1 MDMLFT
7 RVRTCCRRESD
18 ESMGL
23 YRAWA
28 SAHIGKIKG
37 GVPQQTWP
45 QQVPE
50 EVMWRLQ
57 NARKPFSSGVTMGIV
72 AAASSVGFVAAA
84 VSMPMGGCRAI
95 RSLVVVDVDVSVATE
110 LTVL

>member
-28 SAHIGKIKG
+28 SAPIGKIKGG

-72 AAASSVGFVAAA
+72 AAASSD
-84 VSMPMGGCRAI
+84 GGPTGGRGPP
-95 RSLVVVDVDVSVATE
+95 
-110 LTVL
+110 TVLFHFKSEGRGPDLRK